1 MMRDSDLELHQQRR
15 FLMVAFHPYGSDVCS
30 MVGLPNTS
38 LEVDEVE
45 RREAMVPWADLFGQ
59 GVGGN
64 VHNRA
69 VTTDQ
74 IIGLAQLYEQ
84 AAASL
89 IRVGHPNYHR
99 SLDEDLISFF
109 IALVS
114 LGGVSSEHS

>member
-1 MMRDSDLELHQQRR
+1 MSDVALYEQRR

-30 MVGLPNTS
+30 LLGLPNTS

-45 RREAMVPWADLFGQ
+45 RREAMVPWADLFGA
-59 GVGGN
+59 GGS
-64 VHNRA
+64 VHDRA

-74 IIGLAQLYEQ
+74 IIGLAQLYER

-89 IRVGHPNYHR
+89 ISAEHPNYHR

-114 LGGVSSEHS
+114 LGGVSEHS